1 MTKQTYRQT
10 QFVHKGYNSWI
21 PNNKLTEIELD
32 LIDMGD
38 DKERI
43 QRNHGNQYA
52 LVGIDNFTKF
62 AHAVPMVGK
71 KEIHIIP
78 AFKEILDIIGVPQQ
92 LYSDDEG
99 GFRGKDFIKLLN
111 EKKIKH
117 IITPFAQG
125 VERFNRTLKNMT
137 VLKIKALNKEEQFK
151 WVDALQDTLN
161 KYNNQEHSTIK
172 MTPNEA
178 KKRGNRDVVYFNM
191 WEQASRDRAYPQ
203 LKVGDMV
210 RTKEKKKTGKKDYE
224 DKWSRE
230 TYKITYIKGDDYL
243 INDINRKRVFLR
255 HELLKAN

>member
-1 MTKQTYRQT
+1 MK
-10 QFVHKGYNSWI
+10 KN
-21 PNNKLTEIELD
+21 
-32 LIDMGD
+32 
-38 DKERI
+38 
-43 QRNHGNQYA
+43 QRNNGYRYA

-62 AHAVPMVGK
+62 AHAVPMLDK
-71 KEIHIIP
+71 KEIDIIP
-78 AFKEILDIIGVPQQ
+78 AFKEILDIIGVPKQI
-92 LYSDDEG
+92 YSDNEG
-99 GFRGKDFIKLLN
+99 GFTGKDFIKLLN

-137 VLKIKALNKEEQFK
+137 VLKLKALNKEEQFK

-191 WEQASRDRAYPQ
+191 WDRARRDRAYPQ

-210 RTKEKKKTGKKDYE
+210 RTKEKKKTGRKDYE

-255 HELLKAN
+255 HELLKVN

>member
-1 MTKQTYRQT
+1 
-10 QFVHKGYNSWI
+10 
-21 PNNKLTEIELD
+21 
-32 LIDMGD
+32 
-38 DKERI
+38 
-43 QRNHGNQYA
+43 
-52 LVGIDNFTKF
+52 
-62 AHAVPMVGK
+62 
-71 KEIHIIP
+71 
-78 AFKEILDIIGVPQQ
+78 
-92 LYSDDEG
+92 
-99 GFRGKDFIKLLN
+99 
-111 EKKIKH
+111 
-117 IITPFAQG
+117 
-125 VERFNRTLKNMT
+125 MT

-230 TYKITYIKGDDYL
+230 TYKITYIKGSDYL
-243 INDINRKRVFLR
+243 IDDINRKRVFLR
-255 HELLKAN
+255 HELLKAK